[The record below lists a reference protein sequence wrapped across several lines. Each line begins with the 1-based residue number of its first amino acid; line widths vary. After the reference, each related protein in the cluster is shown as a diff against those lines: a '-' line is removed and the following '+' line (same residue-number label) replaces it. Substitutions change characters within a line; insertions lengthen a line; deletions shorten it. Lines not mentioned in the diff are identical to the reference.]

1 MYINDVY
8 NTNLHAFPSK
18 LSSDIQS
25 SLYMFRHSLFPVPP
39 SRFLRYPMDNAVVL
53 AIVLKFYVKKTK

>member
-1 MYINDVY
+1 MYINDVS

-18 LSSDIQS
+18 LSSDIQP

-39 SRFLRYPMDNAVVL
+39 SRFLRYPMDNAVAL
-53 AIVLKFYVKKTK
+53 TMYLNFM